1 MKFVYVIFSFLIFSV
16 VSFADVIDTKW
27 EGPSELYRDGSVFC
41 SYDQSKNPE
50 VLKDGNNGSISIK
63 KRFGGLVSVKFKGGC
78 SKILTG
84 GLLFKV
90 IDEKIVDASGNQ
102 VGIMTADK
110 IEIEN
115 FNNFLNHVFVKSLI
129 IENIENDQL
138 NIELVFTHSSIG
150 AELEFIALMQQT
162 L

>member
-1 MKFVYVIFSFLIFSV
+1 MKFVYVIFSFLIFSA

-27 EGPSELYRDGSVFC
+27 EGPSELYKDGSVFC
-41 SYDQSKNPE
+41 SYDQSK
-50 VLKDGNNGSISIK
+50 
-63 KRFGGLVSVKFKGGC
+63 
-78 SKILTG
+78 
-84 GLLFKV
+84 
-90 IDEKIVDASGNQ
+90 
-102 VGIMTADK
+102 
-110 IEIEN
+110 N